1 MASPI
6 GRPFDFI
13 EQTRRVLAQRTRR
26 VCFVLTCDLCT
37 RAPAKPL
44 DAISQAEA
52 LRPDVVAAIAAV
64 YIWRAL
70 EPAASALPAP
80 DDWPTARWQSST
92 PEEQGFD
99 SAKLVHEGRQ
109 KEASLLVLT
118 ARLTLDEASG
128 GEAGTVSKPGTV

>member
-13 EQTRRVLAQRTRR
+13 EQTCRVLAQRTRR

-52 LRPDVVAAIAAV
+52 LRPDVVVVDLEMPVMDGYEAARQIKTHCPACRV
-64 YIWRAL
+64 VAL
-70 EPAASALPAP
+70 
-80 DDWPTARWQSST
+80 T
-92 PEEQGFD
+92 
-99 SAKLVHEGRQ
+99 VHAGEAERQ
-109 KEASLLVLT
+109 RTFLAGVDAFVVKGASLETLVQAIRNEGSQLRQN
-118 ARLTLDEASG
+118 AG
-128 GEAGTVSKPGTV
+128 GSA